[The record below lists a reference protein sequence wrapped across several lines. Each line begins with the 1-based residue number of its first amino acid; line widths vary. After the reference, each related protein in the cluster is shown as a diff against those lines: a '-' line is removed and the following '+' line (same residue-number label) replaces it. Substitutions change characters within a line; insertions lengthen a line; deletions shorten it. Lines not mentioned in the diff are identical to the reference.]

1 MKQVIVRAQPIPG
14 AAANHD
20 SRFGKEEE
28 AMRIL
33 SLAIMLL
40 AGPAWALPVTT
51 AIKKAM
57 VYPSGAM
64 VFREGKIELEAGENT
79 LIFSDL
85 SSSLLED
92 SIRVKGEGPG
102 RAMITGLSAR
112 TVYLVEPRHPEVERL
127 EKELKRMESR
137 RRDFQGRI
145 RVLEMQDS
153 FLRSLGLGEKSE
165 GIPSP
170 EVLQGTLEFLGNS
183 GVKLDAESAN
193 FEVRIENLDLE
204 IAKVKSELERLG
216 GGKPQSRRALE
227 VSVTLE
233 AQKAGEYALELSYM
247 VRSAS
252 WRPVYDARGEAAG
265 GKLDLSLRAEVRQQ
279 SGEDWPGVELSLS
292 TARPSRGSTPPE
304 PQPWYI
310 DFPAPPAPPRA
321 YAKRAAA
328 PSAGAMM
335 ALEADSLDYAAEAE
349 APVPMEALEASAVD
363 TGTAVVFQVPR
374 PQDIP
379 ADGEF
384 HGMLIN
390 RREFA
395 GEFEY
400 LALPRLSESVYLQ
413 ASFVN
418 DQPFPYLPGKINV
431 FNGDDFVGTS
441 NFKGAAPGEK
451 SRLYLG
457 TDERVKV
464 ERSLLTEGTEKGGL
478 FRGGTAYR
486 RAGYRIK
493 VENYSPASAVLGVID
508 QIPVSRAA
516 EIEVSLDKVSPQPLE
531 KWEGEQPGL
540 LKWQLQLSGGQKRE
554 ITYSFTVKY
563 PADKTV
569 SGL

>member
-1 MKQVIVRAQPIPG
+1 MKII
-14 AAANHD
+14 
-20 SRFGKEEE
+20 
-28 AMRIL
+28 
-33 SLAIMLL
+33 SLAITLL

-51 AIKKAM
+51 AIKEAV

-64 VFREGKIELEAGENT
+64 VFREGKVELAAGENT

-102 RAMITGLSAR
+102 RAMITSLSAR
-112 TVYLVEPRHPEVERL
+112 TIYLVEPRHPEVERL
-127 EKELKRMESR
+127 EKELKRLESR

-145 RVLEMQDS
+145 RVLEMQDA
-153 FLRSLGLGEKSE
+153 FLRAVGTGEKSE
-165 GIPSP
+165 SIPAP
-170 EVLQGTLEFLGNS
+170 EVLQGTLDFLGSS
-183 GVKLDAESAN
+183 GVKLAGESAD
-193 FEVRIENLDLE
+193 FEVRIENIDLA
-204 IAKVKSELERLG
+204 IAKAKSELNRLG
-216 GGKPQSRRALE
+216 GSKPSSRRALE
-227 VSVTLE
+227 VSVSLE
-233 AQKAGEYALELSYM
+233 ADKAGEYSLELSYM

-252 WRPVYDARGEAAG
+252 WRPVYDARGEAAA

-279 SGEDWPGVELSLS
+279 SGEDWTGVELSLS
-292 TARPSRGSTPPE
+292 TAQPSRGSTPPE
-304 PQPWYI
+304 PRPWYI
-310 DFPAPPAPPRA
+310 DFPAPPSPPRS

-328 PSAGAMM
+328 PAAGMMIAM
-335 ALEADSLDYAAEAE
+335 EAE
-349 APVPMEALEASAVD
+349 SDGEGFSDAVEAVPMQALEASALD

-395 GEFEY
+395 GDFEY
-400 LALPRLSESVYLQ
+400 LALPRLSDSVYLQ

-418 DQPFPYLPGKINV
+418 GQPFPYLPGKINV
-431 FNGDDFVGTS
+431 FNGDEFVGTS
-441 NFKGAAPGEK
+441 SFKGAAPGEK

-464 ERSLLTEGTEKGGL
+464 ERSLLAEETEKGGL
-478 FRGGTAYR
+478 FRSGTAYR
-486 RAGYRIK
+486 RAGYLIK
-493 VENYSPASAVLGVID
+493 VENYSPASAVVGVID

-516 EIEVSLDKVSPQPLE
+516 EIEVSLDKVSPSPLE
-531 KWEGEQPGL
+531 KWEDQQPGL
-540 LKWQLQLSGGQKRE
+540 LKWQLQISAGQKRE